1 MKRTL
6 ALLLSLCLLLALCAG
21 CGSSK
26 IESYS
31 DEEVA
36 AAEEAAAVAREQ
48 SDPVNAFAA
57 DTVVC
62 TINGRDCTWEE
73 YYYWLNNYRMD
84 IENKLGLIEDWDA
97 LNAYYTSNTNEEVVR
112 SLAQSEMLY
121 CQLILGLADK
131 AGVLC
136 SDEDAAAE
144 LALEADS
151 FFGDGN
157 GEYSE
162 EEKQAF
168 EDYLVEQRISYDLQ
182 LLIAKER
189 ISEQNYF
196 EYMTAQITDDDVL
209 EWANAQGYMSAKHIL
224 LMTVDSQTRE
234 PLSDGEIAAAGE
246 KAQELYA
253 QLAEAQKAG
262 DEEAFLAL
270 FDELMNENSADTGL
284 ALHPNG
290 YVFLPG
296 EMVSEFETA
305 VQELDENYAMSQPVE
320 SPYGWHIIL
329 RQPLDPDEV
338 LGQNSYGYDVTLR
351 DYALNNIFSAA
362 NQDEAAVADIQWAD
376 GFEEL
381 DLAALFATVE

>member
-6 ALLLSLCLLLALCAG
+6 ALILSLCLLLALCAG

-36 AAEEAAAVAREQ
+36 AAEQAAAEAREQ
-48 SDPVNAFAA
+48 SDPTYAFDA

-84 IENKLGLIEDWDA
+84 IENSLGLIEDWDA

-136 SDEDAAAE
+136 PDEDAITE
-144 LALEADS
+144 LELEADS
-151 FFGDGN
+151 YFGDGN

-168 EDYLVEQRISYDLQ
+168 EDYLAEQKMSYELQ

-196 EYMTAQITDDDVL
+196 EYMTARITDDEVL
-209 EWANAQGYMSAKHIL
+209 EWANNQGYMSAKHIL
-224 LMTVDSQTRE
+224 LMTVDNETRE
-234 PLSDGEIAAAGE
+234 PLSDEEIAAAGE
-246 KAQELYA
+246 KAQELYE
-253 QLAEAQKAG
+253 QLAEAQDEG

-296 EMVSEFETA
+296 EMVTEFETA
-305 VQELDENYAMSQPVE
+305 VQALDENYAMSQPVE
-320 SPYGWHIIL
+320 STYGWHIIL

-351 DYALNNIFSAA
+351 DYALNNIFSAS
-362 NQDEAAVADIQWAD
+362 NQDEAAAAVIEWAD

-381 DLAALFATVE
+381 DLAALFATVK